1 MTPFDQFINF
11 LAQGLPGFN
20 PWLIVKLLL
29 LLGLVLYFAFAV
41 IILRQVGLMN
51 ETVKTPLGWF
61 LRLIAVVHL
70 AAVIFI
76 FFLGLW
82 WL

>member
-11 LAQGLPGFN
+11 LAQGLSGFN
-20 PWLIVKLLL
+20 PWLIVKLLVLIGL
-29 LLGLVLYFAFAV
+29 LLYTAFAV

-51 ETVKTPLGWF
+51 ETVKTSLGWF
-61 LRLIAVVHL
+61 LRLLAVVHL
-70 AAVIFI
+70 AAVILI

-82 WL
+82 LL